1 MAAPR
6 LSPDEVL
13 AFKTSIALNESED
26 DRLGKIAKSQNRS
39 KSYILRTA
47 FNFYLLS
54 YEEQAQR

>member
-1 MAAPR
+1 MAAPK

-39 KSYILRTA
+39 KSYILRSA
-47 FNFYLLS
+47 FNFYLAAHAK
-54 YEEQAQR
+54 EEN